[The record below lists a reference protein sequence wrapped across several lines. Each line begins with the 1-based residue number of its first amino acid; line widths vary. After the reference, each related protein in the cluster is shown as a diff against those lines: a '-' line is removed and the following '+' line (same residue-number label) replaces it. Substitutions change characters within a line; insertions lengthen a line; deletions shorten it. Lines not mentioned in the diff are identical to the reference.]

1 MAETVLSVGIDIGTS
16 TTQLVFSSLTIE
28 NVASVA
34 AIPRITVVDKRVVYR
49 SDIHFTPLLSPTTI
63 DADGVRRIVE
73 QEYARADVD
82 RNAISAGAVII
93 TGETA
98 RKENAETV
106 LRSLSGLAGNFVVAT
121 AGSDLESILAGKG
134 AGAGSFSRRE
144 HMAVANFDI
153 GGGTTN
159 VVLFRDGDV
168 VDTTCLDI
176 GGRLVKLDPKT
187 RVVQYVAP
195 GIATLVE
202 SMGLPVAVGRAA
214 SVEDLTRLTD
224 RMAEFF
230 DELMGLRDRTPLFE
244 RMLTAHDLRAAPEAK
259 GVSFSGGVADCID
272 SVPEAGLFA
281 YGDIGVLL
289 GQSVARTQLFRT
301 LVRVP
306 TEETI
311 RATVVGAGSHSM
323 EISGSTIGFSDPA
336 LFPLQNVPV
345 LKLTPEDETGGLSEA
360 LARKLRWYTEG
371 NPAQPVGI
379 SFRGVHSPSFDQVQ
393 GYASQLVAGLSEYL
407 QHQDLVIVV
416 VEKDMAKAL
425 GFALGSRLGDSKK
438 LVCIDGVSVDNG
450 DYIDMG
456 CPLSGGRVIPVV
468 IKTLVFGG

>member
-176 GGRLVKLDPKT
+176 GGRLVKLAPRT

-230 DELMGLRDRTPLFE
+230 DELMGLRDRTPLLE
-244 RMLTAHDLRAAPEAK
+244 RMLTAHDFRAAPEAK

-272 SVPEAGLFA
+272 SVPEAGLFT

-289 GQSVARTQLFRT
+289 GQSVARTRLFRT

-306 TEETI
+306 AEETI

-345 LKLTPEDETGGLSEA
+345 LKLTPEDEKASLVHGGRFRPARGHLLPRRPQPVVRPGPGVRLPARCRALGVPPASGPGHRGRGEGHGQGAGLRPGKPPRRFKEAGLHRRGLRGQRGLYRYGLSA
-360 LARKLRWYTEG
+360 LRGARD
-371 NPAQPVGI
+371 P
-379 SFRGVHSPSFDQVQ
+379 RGDQ
-393 GYASQLVAGLSEYL
+393 
-407 QHQDLVIVV
+407 DP
-416 VEKDMAKAL
+416 
-425 GFALGSRLGDSKK
+425 
-438 LVCIDGVSVDNG
+438 GVRRMIEFV
-450 DYIDMG
+450 
-456 CPLSGGRVIPVV
+456 R
-468 IKTLVFGG
+468 

>member
-34 AIPRITVVDKRVVYR
+34 AIPRITVVDKKVVFR
-49 SDIHFTPLLSPTTI
+49 SDIHFTPLLSPTAI
-63 DADGVRRIVE
+63 DAEGVRRIVE
-73 QEYARADVD
+73 REYARAGVD
-82 RNAISAGAVII
+82 RSAISAGAVII

-106 LRSLSGLAGNFVVAT
+106 LQSLSGLAGNFVVAT

-134 AGAGSFSRRE
+134 AGAGSFSKRE

-159 VVLFRDGDV
+159 VVLFREGDV

-176 GGRLVKLDPKT
+176 GGRLVRLDPGT
-187 RVVQYVAP
+187 RVVEYVAP
-195 GIATLVE
+195 GIAALADA
-202 SMGLPVAVGRAA
+202 MGLPIAVGRAA
-214 SVEDLTRLTD
+214 SVEDLTKLTD

-230 DELMGLRDRTPLFE
+230 DELMGLRERTPFLE
-244 RMLTAHDLRAAPEAK
+244 RVLTTHDFRAPPQAK

-272 SVPEAGLFA
+272 KVPEGGLFA

-289 GQSVARTQLFRT
+289 GQSVARTQLCRT
-301 LVRVP
+301 LTRVP
-306 TEETI
+306 AEETI

-323 EISGSTIGFSDPA
+323 DISGSTIGFSDTS
-336 LFPLQNVPV
+336 LFPLRNIPV
-345 LKLTPEDETGGLSEA
+345 LKLTQDDEKGGLSDA
-360 LARKLRWYTEG
+360 LARKLRWYTDG
-371 NPAQPVGI
+371 NPTQPVGI
-379 SFRGVHSPSFDQVQ
+379 SFRGIHSPSFDQVQ
-393 GYASQLVAGLSEYL
+393 GYASQLIAGLSEYL
-407 QHQDLVIVV
+407 EHQDLVIVI
-416 VEKDMAKAL
+416 VENDMAKAL
-425 GFALGSRLGDSKK
+425 GFALGNRLGALKK

-456 CPLSGGRVIPVV
+456 SPLAKGRVIPVV

>member
-214 SVEDLTRLTD
+214 SVEDLTRQIG
-224 RMAEFF
+224 R
-230 DELMGLRDRTPLFE
+230 
-244 RMLTAHDLRAAPEAK
+244 AH
-259 GVSFSGGVADCID
+259 V
-272 SVPEAGLFA
+272 
-281 YGDIGVLL
+281 
-289 GQSVARTQLFRT
+289 
-301 LVRVP
+301 
-306 TEETI
+306 
-311 RATVVGAGSHSM
+311 
-323 EISGSTIGFSDPA
+323 
-336 LFPLQNVPV
+336 
-345 LKLTPEDETGGLSEA
+345 
-360 LARKLRWYTEG
+360 
-371 NPAQPVGI
+371 
-379 SFRGVHSPSFDQVQ
+379 
-393 GYASQLVAGLSEYL
+393 
-407 QHQDLVIVV
+407 
-416 VEKDMAKAL
+416 
-425 GFALGSRLGDSKK
+425 
-438 LVCIDGVSVDNG
+438 
-450 DYIDMG
+450 
-456 CPLSGGRVIPVV
+456 
-468 IKTLVFGG
+468 